1 MNLEKTVTVLCT
13 DKGSAQSLI
22 PVIRAIESP
31 VKVFVDSAGKAV
43 DAFKK
48 TNIPFTVIGK
58 DDKLRLDSDILLTGT
73 TPPKYKDGPL
83 SHYGREAEAW
93 RLARE
98 QGKPSFA
105 LLDKYTR
112 SESRGRFTEQPA
124 EEQLQFPDVIFSPH
138 EYATKST
145 KRDFKAEYSFKNTF
159 MIETGNPA
167 FDDIP
172 DRKQRARRP
181 PQYEGR
187 EGRMIPVFLSSQDFM
202 KENGMDNCELLE
214 IVCGAV
220 RIDSYLVVKPHPKD
234 KSECAEYRKILLKH
248 LRGSTNSECDSEELA
263 FSLQDNEF
271 CIGTSG
277 GLIETATLADKLALS
292 IKPRWKG
299 EDDVITNLV
308 GVTPYAYTAQDAADL
323 VQKAL
328 ASKEF
333 RDKWAAKRADYTT
346 DGQSTARVLDFIRG
360 I

>member
-13 DKGSAQSLI
+13 DKGAAQSLI
-22 PVIRAIESP
+22 PVIRAIKSP
-31 VKVFVDSAGKAV
+31 VTVFVDSTGKAV

-48 TNIPFTVIGK
+48 SNVPFTAIGK
-58 DDKLRLDSDILLTGT
+58 EDKLRLDGDILLTGT

-124 EEQLQFPDVIFSPH
+124 GEQLQFPDIIFSPH
-138 EYATKST
+138 EYATQST
-145 KRDFKAEYSFKNTF
+145 KRDFKAEYSFKNTC
-159 MIETGNPA
+159 MIETGDPA
-167 FDDIP
+167 FDDILA
-172 DRKQRARRP
+172 RKQRARRP

-187 EGRMIPVFLSSQDFM
+187 EGRMIPIFLSSQDFM

-214 IVCGAV
+214 IVCGAA
-220 RIDSYLVVKPHPKD
+220 RIDSYLVVKAHPKD
-234 KSECAEYRKILLKH
+234 TNEYAEYRKILMKH
-248 LRGSTNSECDSEELA
+248 LKGSISDCDSEELA
-263 FSLQDNEF
+263 LSLQDNEF

-277 GLIETATLADKLALS
+277 RLIETATLADKLALS
-292 IKPRWKG
+292 IKPGWKG

-308 GVTPYAYTAQDAADL
+308 GATPYAYTAQDAANL
-323 VQKAL
+323 IQKAL

-333 RDKWAAKRADYTT
+333 RDKWASKRADYTT